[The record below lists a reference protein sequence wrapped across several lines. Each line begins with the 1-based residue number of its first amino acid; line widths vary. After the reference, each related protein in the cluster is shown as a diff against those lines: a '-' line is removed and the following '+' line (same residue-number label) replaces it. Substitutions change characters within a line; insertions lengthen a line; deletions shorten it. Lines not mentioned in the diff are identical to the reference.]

1 MPPNNLSDYL
11 AAKRTFLAWI
21 RAVLALAGFVF
32 VIARFG
38 LFLRT
43 MRPDQ
48 EVSDSGP
55 VGSPSFGAA
64 LILAGSPALIWSA
77 WSYTRL
83 ICGIKRG
90 ESDQTQGSFF
100 AIAITV
106 LMAAIGVT
114 LAIHLVSVNA
124 AAMQPT
130 QEISMSS
137 DNGIVTIPSHHSVEQ
152 IVQRLETILT
162 AKGVKLFTV
171 IDHSGEA
178 EKAGFSMR
186 PCKLLIFGNPKAGT
200 PIMLVSPLAAL
211 DLPLKILVWEKT
223 DGSVW
228 LSYNDSAYLKRRHAL
243 PDNLLGNIS
252 VVDALAAKAAGEP
265 NAK

>member
-11 AAKRTFLAWI
+11 AAERTFLAWI
-21 RAVLALAGFVF
+21 RTGLALAGFGF

-38 LFLRT
+38 LFLRE
-43 MRPDQ
+43 MRLD
-48 EVSDSGP
+48 ERASGTGP
-55 VGSPSFGAA
+55 VGSPGFGAA
-64 LILAGSPALIWSA
+64 LILAGSLALVWSA
-77 WSYTRL
+77 WSYRRL
-83 ICGIKRG
+83 IRRLKRG
-90 ESDQTQGSFF
+90 ESDPSHESFF
-100 AIAITV
+100 AVAIAIILSAV
-106 LMAAIGVT
+106 GVV
-114 LAIHLVSVNA
+114 LAIHLLSVNA

-137 DNGIVTIPSHHSVEQ
+137 NNGIVTIPSHHSVEQ
-152 IVQRLETILT
+152 TVQRLEEILT

-171 IDHSGEA
+171 IDHSREA

-200 PIMLVSPLAAL
+200 PIMLASPLAAL
-211 DLPLKILVWEKT
+211 DLPLKVLVWEKT

-228 LSYNDSAYLKRRHAL
+228 LSYNDTAYLQHRHTL
-243 PDNLLGNIS
+243 PDNLLVNIA